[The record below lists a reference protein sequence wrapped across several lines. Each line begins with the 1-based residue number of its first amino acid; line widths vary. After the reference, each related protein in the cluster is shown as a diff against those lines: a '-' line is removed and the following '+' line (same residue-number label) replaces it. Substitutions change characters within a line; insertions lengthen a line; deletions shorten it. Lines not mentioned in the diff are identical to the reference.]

1 MCNRSQYLF
10 HGNVA
15 EAVGR
20 GFAWFYGEKNEPDE
34 AGKRSEV
41 DKPPATAFAYVM
53 HAAPAH
59 GEHRHEE
66 QDTQEVDKGDAS
78 HDKCKKKEPPVF
90 SARCTTLEVYVLAKA
105 SLDGINEIHRFGT
118 HLKVFI
124 CHDTDKFDW
133 LGLFTLQI
141 YEKYVNDAP

>member
-1 MCNRSQYLF
+1 MNSILFLGKQSLAVLATVVFHTLRSKY
-10 HGNVA
+10 
-15 EAVGR
+15 AV
-20 GFAWFYGEKNEPDE
+20 K
-34 AGKRSEV
+34 
-41 DKPPATAFAYVM
+41 
-53 HAAPAH
+53 
-59 GEHRHEE
+59 HRHEE
-66 QDTQEVDKGDAS
+66 QDTQEVDKGDAT

-141 YEKYVNDAP
+141 YEKYVNNAP